1 MKKNKLLKLTIF
13 LMVFV
18 AALIFASIL
27 LFQHLIENQEN
38 DGTIINLSG
47 RQRMLSQKITKTCLL
62 IVADKD
68 IERKTKFYEILK
80 EDLQNF
86 TSVQNKLIQLN
97 NSPKITSLLISYQKS
112 YQTIVTN
119 APKIMEVN
127 NYQQQK
133 YLLAILENE
142 PHYLENM
149 NTIVYAY
156 ASQNRNKIVYFKKL
170 FILTNSTI
178 IIFMVF
184 IVLFIIIPSIN
195 QKELNELKLKKALLK
210 EKELNELKSRF
221 VATTSHEFRTPL
233 SAINFAAGSI
243 KKYWAKMGPVM
254 IEKKLQKIENQVKYM
269 TTLLDNI
276 LVAGKA
282 EATKTVY
289 NPIYINLGEFINEI
303 IEEIDDSFEKSHEIA
318 VIDTK
323 GLKNATIFI
332 DEKLG
337 RNIFINIL
345 SNAIKFSPDAD
356 KITIELSSEKEFT
369 LISVTDFGIGIP
381 KVDHATIFKSFTRGK
396 NVDLIQGTGLG
407 LSIVKDAIDAL
418 KGKIIINSAP
428 GKGST
433 FTVKIP
439 KI

>member
-243 KKYWAKMGPVM
+243 KKYWAK
-254 IEKKLQKIENQVKYM
+254 
-269 TTLLDNI
+269 
-276 LVAGKA
+276 
-282 EATKTVY
+282 
-289 NPIYINLGEFINEI
+289 
-303 IEEIDDSFEKSHEIA
+303 
-318 VIDTK
+318 
-323 GLKNATIFI
+323 
-332 DEKLG
+332 
-337 RNIFINIL
+337 
-345 SNAIKFSPDAD
+345 IK
-356 KITIELSSEKEFT
+356 
-369 LISVTDFGIGIP
+369 
-381 KVDHATIFKSFTRGK
+381 
-396 NVDLIQGTGLG
+396 
-407 LSIVKDAIDAL
+407 
-418 KGKIIINSAP
+418 
-428 GKGST
+428 
-433 FTVKIP
+433 
-439 KI
+439 